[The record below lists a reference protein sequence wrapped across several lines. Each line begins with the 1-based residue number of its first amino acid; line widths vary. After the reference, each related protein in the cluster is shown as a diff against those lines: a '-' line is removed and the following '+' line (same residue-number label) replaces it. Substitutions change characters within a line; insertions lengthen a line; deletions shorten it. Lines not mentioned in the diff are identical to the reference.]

1 MQRTRDNVWLHG
13 KAHGRE
19 PLIFAVLDASR
30 RLLAFLDD

>member
-19 PLIFAVLDASR
+19 PLIFVVLQQACLTKGVRS
-30 RLLAFLDD
+30 